1 MGGYSAAS
9 FEDEDT
15 RLATAWPRFW
25 ARIFDISIY
34 SVPAALLIGIVFPSF
49 FTSSAFQGPT
59 GNLVSGMVMLPFSM
73 IIDATIIAFFGS
85 SPGKAIAGL
94 YVAGLDQERLS
105 FETSFQRNAL
115 VYLKG
120 MILGLPLFAL
130 IGYINGQSA
139 IRDHGITSWDEHT
152 KTRVY
157 ASSNNAGRTVLI
169 GILAVIA
176 LGLNNALSK
185 MA

>member
-9 FEDEDT
+9 FEGEDT

-34 SVPAALLIGIVFPSF
+34 SVPAALLLGIVFPSF
-49 FTSSAFQGPT
+49 FGSSAFQGPA
-59 GNLVSGMVMLPFSM
+59 GNLVSGMVILPFSM
-73 IIDATIIAFFGS
+73 IIDATIISFFGS

-105 FETSFQRNAL
+105 FETSFRRNAL

-120 MILGLPLFAL
+120 MVFGLPLFSL
-130 IGYINGQSA
+130 IGYVNGQSA
-139 IRDHGITSWDEHT
+139 IRDHGMTSWDEDT
-152 KTRVY
+152 ETRVY
-157 ASSNNAGRTVLI
+157 SSSNNFGRTFLI
-169 GILAVIA
+169 GILAFIA

-185 MA
+185 MS